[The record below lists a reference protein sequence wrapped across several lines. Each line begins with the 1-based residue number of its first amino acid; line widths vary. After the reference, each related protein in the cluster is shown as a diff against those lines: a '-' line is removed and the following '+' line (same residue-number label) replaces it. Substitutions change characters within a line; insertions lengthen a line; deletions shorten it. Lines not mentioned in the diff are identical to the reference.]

1 MEVDILLSRPFPPAG
16 RQPVAEVLR
25 RAGFQPSEGSGG
37 LAVWERDI
45 ETGEKL
51 EFLVAHDGIARGVG
65 IPVRFDDQDGIKAI
79 PLRNLDL
86 LRRFKQRMVIS
97 PTSANDIPP
106 LVIWLPTLGAYVVN
120 KASTFTD
127 RVAIR
132 GGGQPKAA
140 KDLLYLRD
148 LMAAGH
154 EVVEQIRQDLTA
166 MVDDDDEGVEWWIA
180 SVKQETSYTWRFTES
195 WPVFLMTHHGC

>member
-79 PLRNLDL
+79 PLRNS
-86 LRRFKQRMVIS
+86 RS
-97 PTSANDIPP
+97 PPAVQAANGH
-106 LVIWLPTLGAYVVN
+106 PTH
-120 KASTFTD
+120 
-127 RVAIR
+127 I
-132 GGGQPKAA
+132 GQ
-140 KDLLYLRD
+140 
-148 LMAAGH
+148 
-154 EVVEQIRQDLTA
+154 
-166 MVDDDDEGVEWWIA
+166 
-180 SVKQETSYTWRFTES
+180 
-195 WPVFLMTHHGC
+195 

>member
-1 MEVDILLSRPFPPAG
+1 
-16 RQPVAEVLR
+16 
-25 RAGFQPSEGSGG
+25 
-37 LAVWERDI
+37 
-45 ETGEKL
+45 
-51 EFLVAHDGIARGVG
+51 
-65 IPVRFDDQDGIKAI
+65 
-79 PLRNLDL
+79 
-86 LRRFKQRMVIS
+86 MVIS